1 MFDAEKLLRGLASGG
16 LSRGTMAKGG
26 GMALLGGL
34 AIAAFEHFSQQQSR
48 RQPDQGM
55 SPGQPPAAPGG
66 HRPPPLPG
74 GGGAPP
80 PLPGS
85 VLPASGSPA
94 MPPPLPGRTAAAMP
108 ASPDERH
115 TSSAQVSAG
124 AAQDR
129 AILLIRAMIAAAKAD
144 GAIDDEERAAILGR
158 IDEQELGQE
167 AHDFVE
173 AEMNKPLDLYEIT
186 SAVRDEATAAE
197 VYAASLLAI
206 TVDTDDERR
215 YLNRLA
221 ARLGLDEGTVAAI
234 EARLTEPGQPPA
246 SR

>member
-1 MFDAEKLLRGLASGG
+1 
-16 LSRGTMAKGG
+16 
-26 GMALLGGL
+26 
-34 AIAAFEHFSQQQSR
+34 
-48 RQPDQGM
+48 
-55 SPGQPPAAPGG
+55 
-66 HRPPPLPG
+66 
-74 GGGAPP
+74 
-80 PLPGS
+80 
-85 VLPASGSPA
+85 
-94 MPPPLPGRTAAAMP
+94 
-108 ASPDERH
+108 
-115 TSSAQVSAG
+115 
-124 AAQDR
+124 
-129 AILLIRAMIAAAKAD
+129 MIAAAKAD